1 MVNTF
6 YKTLSIYEKK
16 MFDPEMIRF
25 YVNYGRK
32 FRIFIKMFTL

>member
-16 MFDPEMIRF
+16 IFDPEMIWF
-25 YVNYGRK
+25 LCELWEE
-32 FRIFIKMFTL
+32 I